1 MMWWTAPTLRH
12 RCAIGWLRRNATTLR
27 RAVHGR
33 GSTIGVDI
41 AKSVF
46 QVHGVDADGTVV
58 IRRRVGRAK
67 VLEFFSK
74 LRPCLVGM
82 EACATAHHWARELKK
97 LGHDARLMPPTYVKA
112 YLKRGKN
119 DAADAAAICEAVTRP
134 SMRFVPIK
142 SVEQQST
149 LMLHR
154 TRDLLIRQR
163 TQLIN
168 ALRAHLAELG
178 LVAAKG
184 REGLCQLVTVV
195 TECGD
200 ERLPCNARFACQA
213 IVGQLH
219 AVQTQISGLDKRITQ
234 THRANPDSKRL
245 DAIPGF
251 GVILSTAVVATMT
264 DPKAFKTGREFAA
277 WIGLVPRQNSTGG
290 KDRLGSISKQG
301 DRYLR
306 RLLVVGAISIVRTA
320 RMWPD
325 KYPWVIE
332 LLGRRPAKVVAVAL
346 ANKMARVAWAVLA
359 KGETYRA
366 PTRLSN
372 AAITVAA

>member
-1 MMWWTAPTLRH
+1 M
-12 RCAIGWLRRNATTLR
+12 GEVN
-27 RAVHGR
+27 
-33 GSTIGVDI
+33 TIGLDI
-41 AKSVF
+41 VKSVF

-58 IRRRVGRAK
+58 IRKRVGRAK
-67 VLEFFSK
+67 VLEFFGD
-74 LRPCLVGM
+74 LPPCVVGM
-82 EACATAHHWARELKK
+82 EACATAHQWARELKM
-97 LGHDARLMPPTYVKA
+97 LGHDTRLMPPSYVKA
-112 YLKRGKN
+112 YVKRGKN

-142 SVEQQST
+142 RVGQQSA

-184 REGLCQLVTVV
+184 REGLQQLITAVTKSS
-195 TECGD
+195 D
-200 ERLPCNARFACQA
+200 ERLPTDARFACQT
-213 IVGQLH
+213 IVAELH
-219 AVQTQISGLDKRITQ
+219 ALQIQIGGLDKRINQ
-234 THRANPDSKRL
+234 THRANADSKRL

-290 KDRLGSISKQG
+290 KERLGSISKQG

-346 ANKMARVAWAVLA
+346 ANKMARIAWAVLA
-359 KGETYRA
+359 KGENYRA
-366 PTRLSN
+366 RTIAQATQPSRWRLEGFGIEVVWEAASRRTRKSRV
-372 AAITVAA
+372 IMV

>member
-1 MMWWTAPTLRH
+1 MGEV
-12 RCAIGWLRRNATTLR
+12 I
-27 RAVHGR
+27 
-33 GSTIGVDI
+33 TIGVDI

-46 QVHGVDADGTVV
+46 QVHGVDADGAVV
-58 IRRRVGRAK
+58 IRKRVGRAK
-67 VLEFFSK
+67 VLEFFVN
-74 LRPCLVGM
+74 LPPCVVGM
-82 EACATAHHWARELKK
+82 EACATAHQWGRELQK
-97 LGHDARLMPPTYVKA
+97 LGHDTRLMPPTYVKA
-112 YLKRGKN
+112 YVKRGKN

-154 TRDLLIRQR
+154 TRDLMIRQR

-184 REGLCQLVTVV
+184 RGGLHQLVTVV
-195 TECGD
+195 MECSD
-200 ERLPCNARFACQA
+200 EWLPSNARFACQA
-213 IVGQLH
+213 IVAQLQ
-219 AVQTQISGLDKRITQ
+219 AVQTQINELDKRITQ
-234 THRANPDSKRL
+234 AHRANEDSKRL
-245 DAIPGF
+245 DDIPGF
-251 GVILSTAVVATMT
+251 GLILSTAVVATMT

-290 KDRLGSISKQG
+290 KERLGSISKQG

-306 RLLVVGAISIVRTA
+306 RLFVVGAISIVRTA
-320 RMWPD
+320 RVQPD

-346 ANKMARVAWAVLA
+346 ANKMARIAWAVLA
-359 KGETYRA
+359 KGEPYRA
-366 PTRLSN
+366 LARPSKIAI
-372 AAITVAA
+372 AAA